1 MSSSGDYQV
10 AACAAG
16 FSLGFG
22 YLTTVRAVHQ
32 TKANRNPW
40 RSAYIYMI
48 WGELLANLVLGVLC
62 WLWLKDIVHNGHA
75 SHPSKQQPVLS
86 NNLSRPALLFFILF
100 FYVFEVQFLMQII
113 INRISIISE
122 RKATAQRLKIG
133 TAVVISCINAA
144 VFCIFIPSHLSPPP
158 SMIFVHINK
167 YWDRCSK
174 ILIMLVDA
182 FLNWYFIY
190 VVKARLVKQ
199 HGLRKYKPLVAYYTR
214 LGIISV
220 CMDLMLIGLMSL
232 PNGIVFV
239 QFHPVAYMV
248 KLNIEMSMA
257 DMIIKVARSNEQDM
271 NFNSSSQGTP
281 RPATLNTQKSQHN
294 HAFDNDDAH
303 GVPRN
308 VTNTAFVNHNRGN
321 EDFREDIHGIK
332 RQTEVQ
338 VYVGDSESED
348 RSIDLEHGKPTTRD
362 FTRDRDGFGGDNRAS
377 HHSNDSQI
385 PMHDLGSPVGRAT

>member
-16 FSLGFG
+16 FTLGFG

-32 TKANRNPW
+32 TRANRNPL

-48 WGELLANLVLGVLC
+48 WGEIVANLVLGILC
-62 WLWLKDIVHNGHA
+62 WLWLKDIVHNGA
-75 SHPSKQQPVLS
+75 V
-86 NNLSRPALLFFILF
+86 LLFFILF

-122 RKATAQRLKIG
+122 RKATAQRLKIV
-133 TAVVISCINAA
+133 TAVVISCINIA

-158 SMIFVHINK
+158 SMVFVHINK

-214 LGIISV
+214 LGVISV

-271 NFNSSSQGTP
+271 NFGSSSEGTP
-281 RPATLNTQKSQHN
+281 YPGTLNTQKSQHN
-294 HAFDNDDAH
+294 HTFHEGDCH
-303 GVPRN
+303 GVPKN
-308 VTNTAFVNHNRGN
+308 VTNTAFVGHNRSN
-321 EDFREDIHGIK
+321 EDIREDIHGIK

-338 VYVGDSESED
+338 VYVGDSDSED
-348 RSIDLEHGKPTTRD
+348 RSIDLEHGKRSTRD
-362 FTRDRDGFGGDNRAS
+362 FTRDRDGFAVNTRAS

-385 PMHDLGSPVGRAT
+385 PMNDLGSPVGRTT

>member
-22 YLTTVRAVHQ
+22 YLTTVRAIHQ
-32 TKANRNPW
+32 TRANRNPW
-40 RSAYIYMI
+40 RSHYIWMI
-48 WGELLANLVLGVLC
+48 WGEIIANLVLGILC
-62 WLWLKDIVHNGHA
+62 WLWLKDIVKNGA
-75 SHPSKQQPVLS
+75 V
-86 NNLSRPALLFFILF
+86 LLFFVLF

-122 RKATAQRLKIG
+122 RKATAKKLKIA
-133 TAVVISCINAA
+133 TAIVISCINAA
-144 VFCIFIPSHLSPPP
+144 VFCIFIPSHLTPPP
-158 SMIFVHINK
+158 SMVFVHINK

-182 FLNWYFIY
+182 FLNWYFVY

-214 LGIISV
+214 LGVISV

-257 DMIIKVARSNEQDM
+257 DMIIKVAKSNEQDM
-271 NFNSSSQGTP
+271 NFGSSSQGTP
-281 RPATLNTQKSQHN
+281 YPGNTQKSQHG
-294 HAFDNDDAH
+294 HTFNDDRDDTH
-303 GVPRN
+303 GIAKG
-308 VTNTAFVNHNRGN
+308 VTNTAFVGHNRVD
-321 EDFREDIHGIK
+321 EDLREDIHGIK

-338 VYVGDSESED
+338 VYVGDSDSDD

-362 FTRDRDGFGGDNRAS
+362 FTRDRDNFTANNRVS
-377 HHSNDSQI
+377 QHSNDSQI
-385 PMHDLGSPVGRAT
+385 PMHDLASPVGRAE

>member
-16 FSLGFG
+16 FTIGFG
-22 YLTTVRAVHQ
+22 FLTTVRAIHQ

-40 RSAYIYMI
+40 KSAYIYMI
-48 WGELLANLVLGVLC
+48 WGEILANLALGVLC
-62 WLWLKDIVHNGHA
+62 WLWLKDMLHNG
-75 SHPSKQQPVLS
+75 
-86 NNLSRPALLFFILF
+86 PALLFFILF

-133 TAVVISCINAA
+133 TAVVISIINVA

-167 YWDRCSK
+167 YWDRVSK

-182 FLNWYFIY
+182 FLNWYFVY

-220 CMDLMLIGLMSL
+220 SMDLMLIGLMSL

-281 RPATLNTQKSQHN
+281 YPATHNTQKTH
-294 HAFDNDDAH
+294 HTFNDDRDEAH
-303 GVPRN
+303 GVPKN
-308 VTNTAFVNHNRGN
+308 VTNTAFVGHNRGD
-321 EDFREDIHGIK
+321 EDLREDIYGIK

-338 VYVGDSESED
+338 VYVGDSDTED
-348 RSIDLEHGKPTTRD
+348 RSVDLEHGKPTTRD
-362 FTRDRDGFGGDNRAS
+362 FTRDRDNFAVDNRAS
-377 HHSNDSQI
+377 HHSNESQI
-385 PMHDLGSPVGRAT
+385 PMNDLISPVGRAT

>member
-22 YLTTVRAVHQ
+22 YLTTVRAIHQ
-32 TKANRNPW
+32 TRANRAPW
-40 RSAYIYMI
+40 RSAYIWMI
-48 WGELLANLVLGVLC
+48 WGEILANLCLGILT
-62 WLWLKDIVHNGHA
+62 WLWLKDIVKNG
-75 SHPSKQQPVLS
+75 PV
-86 NNLSRPALLFFILF
+86 LLFFILF

-122 RKATAQRLKIG
+122 RKATSQKLKIA
-133 TAVVISCINAA
+133 TAVIISCINAA
-144 VFCIFIPSHLSPPP
+144 VFCIFIPSHLTPPP
-158 SMIFVHINK
+158 SMVFVHINK

-190 VVKARLVKQ
+190 VVKARLVKY

-220 CMDLMLIGLMSL
+220 AMDLMLIGLMSL

-257 DMIIKVARSNEQDM
+257 DMIIKVAKSNEQDM

-281 RPATLNTQKSQHN
+281 YPGQTQRSQHN
-294 HAFDNDDAH
+294 HTFNEDHDDTKIPSN
-303 GVPRN
+303 G
-308 VTNTAFVNHNRGN
+308 VTNNTFIGHAQGD
-321 EDFREDIHGIK
+321 EALREDIKGIA

-338 VYVGDSESED
+338 VFVGDSDSES
-348 RSIDLEHGKPTTRD
+348 RSIDLEQGKPSARD
-362 FTRDRDGFGGDNRAS
+362 FTRDNNRNS
-377 HHSNDSQI
+377 RLSDDSQI
-385 PMHDLGSPVGRAT
+385 PMHDMRSPTGRAA

>member
-16 FSLGFG
+16 FTMGFG

-32 TKANRNPW
+32 TRANRNPL

-48 WGELLANLVLGVLC
+48 WGEIIANLVLAILC
-62 WLWLKDIVHNGHA
+62 WLWLKDIVHNGA
-75 SHPSKQQPVLS
+75 V
-86 NNLSRPALLFFILF
+86 LLFFILF

-122 RKATAQRLKIG
+122 RKATAHHLKIG
-133 TAVVISCINAA
+133 TAVVISCINVA
-144 VFCIFIPSHLSPPP
+144 VFCIFIPSHLTPPP
-158 SMIFVHINK
+158 STVFVHINK

-281 RPATLNTQKSQHN
+281 YPATLNTQKSQ
-294 HAFDNDDAH
+294 AH
-303 GVPRN
+303 TFHEGDCHGTPKN
-308 VTNTAFVNHNRGN
+308 VINTAFVGHNRSN
-321 EDFREDIHGIK
+321 EDIREDIHGIK

-348 RSIDLEHGKPTTRD
+348 RSIDLEHGKTSTRD
-362 FTRDRDGFGGDNRAS
+362 FTYDRDGFAVDNRRS
-377 HHSNDSQI
+377 HHSGDSQI
-385 PMHDLGSPVGRAT
+385 PMNDLASPVGRAT

>member
-16 FSLGFG
+16 FSIGFG
-22 YLTTVRAVHQ
+22 FLTTTRAIRQ

-40 RSAYIYMI
+40 KSAYIYMV
-48 WGELLANLVLGVLC
+48 WGEIIANLALGILC
-62 WLWLKDIVHNGHA
+62 WLWLKDTVHNG
-75 SHPSKQQPVLS
+75 
-86 NNLSRPALLFFILF
+86 PALLFFILF

-133 TAVVISCINAA
+133 TAVVISIINIA
-144 VFCIFIPSHLSPPP
+144 VFCIFIPSHLTPPP
-158 SMIFVHINK
+158 SMVFVHINK
-167 YWDRCSK
+167 YWDRASK

-182 FLNWYFIY
+182 FLNAYFIY
-190 VVKARLVKQ
+190 VVKARLVQQ

-214 LGIISV
+214 LGVISV

-248 KLNIEMSMA
+248 KLNIEISMA
-257 DMIIKVARSNEQDM
+257 DMIVKVARSNEQDM
-271 NFNSSSQGTP
+271 NFHSSSQGTP
-281 RPATLNTQKSQHN
+281 YPGTPNPQKSH
-294 HAFDNDDAH
+294 HTFSDDRDERH
-303 GVPRN
+303 GVLKH
-308 VTNTAFVNHNRGN
+308 VTNTAFAGHTRGD
-321 EDFREDIHGIK
+321 EDLREDIHGIK

-338 VYVGDSESED
+338 VYVGDSDTED
-348 RSIDLEHGKPTTRD
+348 RSIDLEQGKPTTRD
-362 FTRDRDGFGGDNRAS
+362 FTRDRDGFAVNNRES
-377 HHSNDSQI
+377 HHSNESQI
-385 PMHDLGSPVGRAT
+385 PMHDLGSPIGRAT